1 MTTAVLAKIK
11 ASFRQPV
18 NLIAGVLLALYILI
32 NVPTPAVLAEPIS
45 SIYGRVLLGF
55 VAVVI
60 FLRTNPL
67 LGVLSAIAIYYLIVR
82 SSMVTG
88 QFFAK
93 HFLPS
98 EKLKLADFKKFND
111 FPVTLEEEVVSQMA
125 PLVKYDAP
133 SSLDYKPILDDT
145 YDAAP
150 VMYDGVI

>member
-55 VAVVI
+55 IAVVI